1 MEFKRWEWKLCRRS
15 RLLQSSLAFIRR
27 ALASISPPLGQ
38 PVRLLCFIANGHKAN
53 WLIVLVSMLLL
64 PAVSLDL
71 HAQEKVASHKPTR
84 FSVSRFVASGNTL
97 LSNEAIDAAL
107 RPYVGQDRSMPDLL
121 AAAAT
126 LQDAYRNEGY
136 GAVVVFVPQQSLEAG
151 EVRLS
156 VVEGKISEVKLSGN
170 QEFSN
175 ENIRASLPTLKEGH
189 TPQVTKIDAEIQL
202 ANENPAKQLQVT
214 LVSGIN
220 PGDVEALID
229 VTEKNPLSILLGFN
243 NTGTDSTGNYRT
255 TIGIQHANLWGH
267 DHVGSLQYQISP
279 GELEK
284 VGIYSAGYRWPVYP
298 YRISIDAFYAH
309 SDVDNGT
316 TSTPAGPL
324 QFAGRGDI
332 FGLRLNKHL
341 TRLGEYDH
349 RLILGWDV
357 RDYKNDCSI
366 GVFGASACGTAGAS
380 VTVRPMSLTY
390 TGQAMG
396 ARRFGV
402 NLSLAS
408 NLFPGGNH
416 GDQTDFEANRPGAD
430 AHYTV
435 WRASGFAGATL
446 PGDWLIEGRLSG
458 QYSQD
463 ALVSNEQ
470 FGLGGASSVRGYQER
485 ERVGDS
491 GFTATAEAYTP
502 DLHTQ
507 LGITSGSLR
516 FLAFYDY
523 GRIANHLGA
532 PCAVGETACK
542 LAGAGVGARFVLG
555 SSFSAQ
561 FDVARALMDGT
572 QHKSGSYRGH
582 LSVALA
588 F

>member
-1 MEFKRWEWKLCRRS
+1 MEFKRCEWKLCRRS

-97 LSNEAIDAAL
+97 LSNEAIDA
-107 RPYVGQDRSMPDLL
+107 D
-121 AAAAT
+121 
-126 LQDAYRNEGY
+126 RNEGY

-349 RLILGWDV
+349 RLIL
-357 RDYKNDCSI
+357 
-366 GVFGASACGTAGAS
+366 
-380 VTVRPMSLTY
+380 
-390 TGQAMG
+390 
-396 ARRFGV
+396 
-402 NLSLAS
+402 
-408 NLFPGGNH
+408 
-416 GDQTDFEANRPGAD
+416 
-430 AHYTV
+430 
-435 WRASGFAGATL
+435 
-446 PGDWLIEGRLSG
+446 
-458 QYSQD
+458 
-463 ALVSNEQ
+463 
-470 FGLGGASSVRGYQER
+470 
-485 ERVGDS
+485 
-491 GFTATAEAYTP
+491 
-502 DLHTQ
+502 
-507 LGITSGSLR
+507 
-516 FLAFYDY
+516 
-523 GRIANHLGA
+523 
-532 PCAVGETACK
+532 
-542 LAGAGVGARFVLG
+542 
-555 SSFSAQ
+555 
-561 FDVARALMDGT
+561 
-572 QHKSGSYRGH
+572 
-582 LSVALA
+582 
-588 F
+588 